1 MTVPEPDTTFD
12 TVLVANRG
20 EIACRVI
27 RSVHRAGLRAVAV
40 YSDADA
46 GAPHVAAAH
55 TAVRLGP
62 APAAE
67 SYLDIDRVIAAA
79 VATGAGAIHP
89 GYGFLSENAGF
100 ARACEDAGIVFIG
113 PPAEAIAGMGDKITA
128 RATVEHRG
136 VPIVPG
142 LSRPG
147 LTDEELVAGVTGTD
161 GGPGV
166 EFPVLVKPS
175 AGGGGK
181 GMHVVEDPADLA
193 DVLAAARREA
203 ASTFGDDTL
212 FIEHFVDTPR
222 HIEVQVMADA
232 HGNVIHL
239 GERECSL
246 QRRHQKVIEEAP
258 SALLDAA
265 TRARIGESACDAARA
280 CGYRGAGTVEF
291 IVPAKNPDT
300 FYFMEMNT
308 RLQVEHPVT
317 EMVTG
322 LDLVEL
328 QILVAQGWPL
338 PVTQEEVTL
347 TGHAVEARVYAED
360 PSTGF
365 LPTGGRITALRWPE
379 GPGVRVDAGVVEGQE
394 VTSDYDPMLAK
405 VIAHGADRDRALDRL
420 DTALAT
426 TLVAGVGTNTDFNRF
441 LLADTAVRA
450 GDLDTGLL
458 DRIVDDYTTPPA
470 PAEAVLVAALALRAA
485 AQATAQAAGHAGVW
499 AAADGWRAGGP
510 PAPFRVRLAV
520 PGHGP
525 TDVALSTGPDGTVLT
540 RTPVDG
546 DAPAGQDDPVPVTV
560 LDAGPGAGAGPD
572 TTWTIVPGGRPAGSR
587 RWTSRPVSTPDGP
600 GVAVSGTAGTWVVH
614 HLSLACDAADAAA
627 GEDDVLSPMPGAVV
641 DVRVR
646 DGDTVTTGQPLVVV
660 EAMKMEHSLTAL
672 HDGTVEVRCAV
683 GDKVGAGT
691 VLATVTN

>member
-1 MTVPEPDTTFD
+1 MTVPDNLSGTAFD

-46 GAPHVAAAH
+46 GAPHVAAADA
-55 TAVRLGP
+55 AVRLGP

-79 VATGAGAIHP
+79 VATGSGAVHP
-89 GYGFLSENAGF
+89 GYGFLSENAAF
-100 ARACEDAGIVFIG
+100 ARACHDAGIVFIG

-128 RATVEHRG
+128 RATVEKRG
-136 VPIVPG
+136 VPTVPG

-147 LTDEELVAGVTGTD
+147 LTDEELVAGVTGSD
-161 GGPGV
+161 GGAGV

-181 GMHVVEDPADLA
+181 GMHVVADPADLPE
-193 DVLAAARREA
+193 VLTAARREA

-222 HIEVQVMADA
+222 HVEVQVMADA

-258 SALLDAA
+258 SVLLDTD
-265 TRARIGESACDAARA
+265 TRARIGEAACDAARA

-291 IVPAKNPDT
+291 IVPAARPDT

-328 QILVAQGWPL
+328 QIRVAQGEPL
-338 PVTQEEVTL
+338 PVTQDQVAL

-360 PSTGF
+360 PANGF
-365 LPTGGRITALRWPE
+365 LPTGGRITALRWPD

-405 VIAHGADRDRALDRL
+405 VIAHGAARDRAVDRL
-420 DTALAT
+420 DSALADM
-426 TLVAGVGTNTDFNRF
+426 LIVGPGTNTDFNRF
-441 LLADTAVRA
+441 LLRDTRVRA

-458 DRIVDDYTTPPA
+458 DRIADDFAPPEA
-470 PAEAVLVAALALRAA
+470 PGEAVLAAALALRDEAR
-485 AQATAQAAGHAGVW
+485 AQARGAGHHDVW
-499 AAADGWRAGGP
+499 AAADGWRPGGET
-510 PAPFRVRLAV
+510 APFRVRLAV
-520 PGHGP
+520 PGVGP
-525 TDVALSTGPDGTVLT
+525 TDVVLYERAGGVSAT
-540 RTPVDG
+540 RTAVDAG
-546 DAPAGQDDPVPVTV
+546 DQAGQDGPFTVIGGTGGTTDTTRVLAPAGS
-560 LDAGPGAGAGPD
+560 A
-572 TTWTIVPGGRPAGSR
+572 AGSR
-587 RWTSRPVSTPDGP
+587 RWVSRPVSTPDGP
-600 GVAVSGTAGTWVVH
+600 GVAVSGEPGTWVLH
-614 HLSLACDAADAAA
+614 RLSLARDAVDAAA
-627 GEDDVLSPMPGAVV
+627 GEDDVLSPMPGTVV
-641 DVRVR
+641 DVRVG
-646 DGDTVTTGQPLVVV
+646 DGDTVTAGQPLIAV
-660 EAMKMEHSLTAL
+660 EAMKMEHSLTAS

-683 GDKVGAGT
+683 GDKVAAGT
-691 VLATVTN
+691 VLATVID